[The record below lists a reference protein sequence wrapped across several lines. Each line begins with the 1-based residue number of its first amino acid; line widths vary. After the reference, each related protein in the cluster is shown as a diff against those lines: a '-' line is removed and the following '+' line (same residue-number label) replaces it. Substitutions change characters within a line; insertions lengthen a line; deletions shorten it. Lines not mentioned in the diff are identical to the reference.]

1 MFVPSGWS
9 WYFPCYDWFWFAFGF
24 RHIIGK
30 LFIITITNSFHS
42 NISGYILHTALFTF
56 PMVMSGRIF
65 LTIRSVLNKG
75 SSSCVSSYS
84 CSEIGSI
91 LAPIFKNTDE
101 RHAWKFE
108 ISIWNLFI
116 VLEMWWNSV
125 SCFDT
130 HNDNMSLLA
139 HEVVDEYLDKFNEY
153 LANWWSSLR
162 CECMDAFIKNNSYTS
177 RYNKDNDRS
186 VSNFPHQ
193 VSMHNNKKKSP
204 KETHTEK
211 DFMYSTLLWLVSKPN
226 ECGPSYELVTRYFC
240 KLLNKSVNWVCS
252 CFLIT
257 ITKRTKFKKFRR

>member
-9 WYFPCYDWFWFAFGF
+9 WYF
-24 RHIIGK
+24 
-30 LFIITITNSFHS
+30 HS
-42 NISGYILHTALFTF
+42 NNC
-56 PMVMSGRIF
+56 

-84 CSEIGSI
+84 CSEIGSF

-108 ISIWNLFI
+108 IGIWNLFI

-139 HEVVDEYLDKFNEY
+139 HEVVDEYLDKYNKY

-177 RYNKDNDRS
+177 RYNKDKDRG

-193 VSMHNNKKKSP
+193 VSMHNNKK
-204 KETHTEK
+204 
-211 DFMYSTLLWLVSKPN
+211 VSKRRPCR
-226 ECGPSYELVTRYFC
+226 ERFYVFDPSLAGVQAYRVWSIIWARYEIL
-240 KLLNKSVNWVCS
+240 
-252 CFLIT
+252 
-257 ITKRTKFKKFRR
+257 

>member
-65 LTIRSVLNKG
+65 FTIRSVLNKG

-84 CSEIGSI
+84 CSEIGSF
-91 LAPIFKNTDE
+91 LAPILKNTDE

-108 ISIWNLFI
+108 ISIWHLFI

-162 CECMDAFIKNNSYTS
+162 CECIDAFIKNNSYTS
-177 RYNKDNDRS
+177 RYNKDKDRS

-193 VSMHNNKKKSP
+193 VSMHNNKKSLQKRP
-204 KETHTEK
+204 MQRKILCIRP
-211 DFMYSTLLWLVSKPN
+211 FFGW
-226 ECGPSYELVTRYFC
+226 CPSLS
-240 KLLNKSVNWVCS
+240 SVVHHMSSLRDTFVNC
-252 CFLIT
+252 
-257 ITKRTKFKKFRR
+257 